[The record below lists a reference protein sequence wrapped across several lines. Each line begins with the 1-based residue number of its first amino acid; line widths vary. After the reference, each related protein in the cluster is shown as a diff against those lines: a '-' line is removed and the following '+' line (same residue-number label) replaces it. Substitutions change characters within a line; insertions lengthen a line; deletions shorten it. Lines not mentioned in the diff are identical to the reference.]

1 MCQNWKKKSQYEGP
15 RFFVQHNSV
24 TKTVNTNLLGGNDL
38 FKRLLINFW
47 NVCCFYHAE
56 RKSFPYRMFSFHF
69 LLKRSQTFLKKLHFS
84 FIICTALLTSHI
96 LTFLKSWILIF
107 IETSVFILIMKSFCL
122 LFVEEERKQY
132 FQRIN
137 KFFLLDQYGLFHN
150 FNSSF
155 QLYFHKEFIKIADI

>member
-1 MCQNWKKKSQYEGP
+1 
-15 RFFVQHNSV
+15 
-24 TKTVNTNLLGGNDL
+24 
-38 FKRLLINFW
+38 
-47 NVCCFYHAE
+47 
-56 RKSFPYRMFSFHF
+56 MFSFHF

-137 KFFLLDQYGLFHN
+137 KFFLLDQYGLFITSIHHFN
-150 FNSSF
+150 YIFIRNSSKL
-155 QLYFHKEFIKIADI
+155 QTYNLMVEYHEILCNYLVIN